1 MTVTA
6 MVGIPL
12 KDIVEKFDDKVQVAA
27 GVRLN
32 LAGIDPRTV
41 ESIEIDDVWYDEEG
55 VMLVIEM
62 LVCDDGTGVAQE

>member
-12 KDIVEKFDDKVQVAA
+12 KDIVEKFDDKVQEAA